1 MSVTIKKAHLI
12 LLLAG
17 QGTRLYDSVHEKKQF
32 ILVNSLPLF
41 LYSLNSFI
49 ESNIFKTITLVISK
63 DDKKRVISFLE
74 KLHIDTTNID
84 LIVGG
89 ETRNQSVKN
98 ALISLEN
105 KASDDDKIFIHDAA
119 RPLIT
124 KQTILDI
131 YNKSLEC
138 DALTPIMKIYDSII
152 YVEDK
157 IEYVNRDNYF
167 KVATPQVFTFSLI
180 KKAYQDYDEKKT
192 DDFSKIIDMNK
203 YNCKTI
209 IIPSITF
216 KITDENDLKVF
227 KALISKKG

>member
-1 MSVTIKKAHLI
+1 MSEIVKNAHLV

-17 QGTRLYDSVHEKKQF
+17 QGTRLYKSAHEKKQF
-32 ILVNSLPLF
+32 ILINSRPLF
-41 LYSLNSFI
+41 SYSLNSFI
-49 ESNIFKTITLVISK
+49 ESSIFKTITLVISK
-63 DDKKRVISFLE
+63 DEKERVISFLDE
-74 KLHIDTTNID
+74 LNIDTTNIN
-84 LIVGG
+84 LVIGG
-89 ETRNQSVKN
+89 KSRNMSVKN
-98 ALISLEN
+98 ALMSLEN
-105 KASDDDKIFIHDAA
+105 KVSDDEKIFIHDAA

-167 KVATPQVFTFSLI
+167 KVATPQVFTFSVI
-180 KKAYQDYDEKKT
+180 KKAYQDYDEKLT
-192 DDFSKIIDMNK
+192 DDFSKVINDNR

-216 KITDENDLKVF
+216 KITDENDLQIF
-227 KALISKKG
+227 KALISKKD